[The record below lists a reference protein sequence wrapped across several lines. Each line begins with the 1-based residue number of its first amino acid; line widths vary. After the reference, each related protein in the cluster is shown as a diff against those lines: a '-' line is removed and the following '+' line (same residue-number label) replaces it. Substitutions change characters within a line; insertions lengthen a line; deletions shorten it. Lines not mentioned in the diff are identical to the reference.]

1 MFVNTAVVRL
11 DASGPVTF
19 DELLD
24 RNGKAVRDA
33 IADAA
38 VPFEE
43 IVMSAAE
50 HAGAGGSLL
59 RAAFSVQDLALPLDR
74 YPALSLRPVPLPHPH
89 RRFDVNVAVVTDR
102 PELTVRADLTTAR
115 FDAAMARRFI
125 DDLVAVV
132 TGAAAAPGAPLESV
146 PRPAGVEPATDGA
159 SGEAQR

>member
-1 MFVNTAVVRL
+1 M
-11 DASGPVTF
+11 
-19 DELLD
+19 
-24 RNGKAVRDA
+24 
-33 IADAA
+33 
-38 VPFEE
+38 
-43 IVMSAAE
+43 
-50 HAGAGGSLL
+50 
-59 RAAFSVQDLALPLDR
+59 
-74 YPALSLRPVPLPHPH
+74 
-89 RRFDVNVAVVTDR
+89 VTDR